1 VATVLDKRYAVAAD
15 AGEKVA
21 AVQAGEDFIPALVLH
36 DLAQDRNGSD
46 IATARLD
53 RVQLFGLELAAA
65 PVDTGAD
72 VWTYGFPLTDPD

>member
-1 VATVLDKRYAVAAD
+1 VAAD

-21 AVQAGEDFIPALVLH
+21 AVQTGEDFIPALVLH

-65 PVDTGAD
+65 PVDPGAD